1 MAVCGKSDPCS
12 ILFPMIIVPELS
24 IIVLINVLRFIVIDR
39 LQLSESMKYSEF
51 VHYTFSMMVTIID
64 EDSFPGC
71 TNIIQSS

>member
-1 MAVCGKSDPCS
+1 
-12 ILFPMIIVPELS
+12 MIIVPELS
-24 IIVLINVLRFIVIDR
+24 IIVLTNVLRFIVIDR

-51 VHYTFSMMVTIID
+51 VHYTFYMMVTIID